1 MTMIGKGE
9 ERAALIDRMLGAA
22 TARDVEA
29 ANASA
34 DAWLKE
40 NPGDNRVLAAQERLD
55 EKGARVL
62 DPERGVDRTTLV
74 LYACAFSTAALV
86 VFALTGRPYAAGFA
100 GLLVAFGFPWEW
112 AGEIIAEWRRGPG
125 PSGRENGER

>member
-1 MTMIGKGE
+1 MRMIGKEE

-22 TARDVEA
+22 TAWDVEA

-40 NPGDNRVLAAQERLD
+40 NPGDNSVLAAQERLD
-55 EKGARVL
+55 EEGVRVL
-62 DPERGVDRTTLV
+62 DPERSVDRTMLV
-74 LYACAFSTAALV
+74 VYVCAFAAAALV
-86 VFALTGRPYAAGFA
+86 VFVLTGRPYAAGFA
-100 GLLVAFGFPWEW
+100 GLIVAFGFPWEW
-112 AGEIIAEWRRGPG
+112 VGEAIAEWRRGPG

>member
-1 MTMIGKGE
+1 MIGKGE
-9 ERAALIDRMLGAA
+9 ERDALIGRMLGAA
-22 TARDVEA
+22 TAWDVEA

-34 DAWLKE
+34 DVWLKE
-40 NPGDNRVLAAQERLD
+40 NPGDDRVLAAQERLD
-55 EKGARVL
+55 DKGARVL

-74 LYACAFSTAALV
+74 LYACAFSAAVLV

-112 AGEIIAEWRRGPG
+112 AGEAIAEWRRGPG
-125 PSGRENGER
+125 PPGRENGER